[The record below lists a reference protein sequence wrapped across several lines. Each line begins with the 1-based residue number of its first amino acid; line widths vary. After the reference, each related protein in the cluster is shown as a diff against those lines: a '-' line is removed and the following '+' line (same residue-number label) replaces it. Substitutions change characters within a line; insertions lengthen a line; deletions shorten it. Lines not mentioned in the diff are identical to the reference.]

1 MIAWNAGWK
10 LSLRQ
15 EIRRKSIHLTGLS
28 VPAGIVLFG
37 EAATAALIAL
47 ALVVALILEALRL
60 RGRIRLPEV
69 RAREK
74 DRVAGYFYYILGS
87 LVTVIAFP
95 ATVAICAMLML
106 SLGDA
111 ASGLLGSVLRGSDVR
126 GGGPWRIKPFPIVA
140 GMFLACFAIGALS
153 SRYTMIPWPIYAA
166 GAAGAT
172 IADSV
177 PLFLGRLPIDD
188 NLTIPIYAGTA
199 MALAAMVI

>member
-1 MIAWNAGWK
+1 MISWNANWK

-28 VPAGIVLFG
+28 VPAGIIMLG

-47 ALVVALILEALRL
+47 AFVVAIILEALRL
-60 RGRIRLPEV
+60 KGRIRLPEV
-69 RAREK
+69 RAREEG
-74 DRVAGYFYYILGS
+74 RVAGYFYYILGS
-87 LVTVIAFP
+87 LVTVITFP

-126 GGGPWRIKPFPIVA
+126 GGGPWRIKPLPIVA

-153 SRYTMIPWPIYAA
+153 SSYTMIPWPIYAA

-172 IADSV
+172 LADSV
-177 PLFLGRLPIDD
+177 PLFLGRFPVDD